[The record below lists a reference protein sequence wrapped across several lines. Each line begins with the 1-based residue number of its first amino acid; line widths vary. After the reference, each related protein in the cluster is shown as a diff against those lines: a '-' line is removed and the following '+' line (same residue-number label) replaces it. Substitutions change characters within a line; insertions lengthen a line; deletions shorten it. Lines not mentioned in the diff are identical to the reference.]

1 MKAKEKWLLTVC
13 QRRVRCLRLACAAAL
28 ILSANSATTQPS
40 NFSEESIRPLRDA
53 QQLERRAAR
62 LAAKWREEVKLE
74 LIRSRNRLEA
84 DAEDWLAG
92 IEFSGAEFQT
102 RLMNSFVGQSRLRSD
117 KMRRYLDL
125 FDQ

>member
-40 NFSEESIRPLRDA
+40 DFSEESIRPLQADA

-102 RLMNSFVGQSRLRSD
+102 RFDEALLVGQ
-117 KMRRYLDL
+117 
-125 FDQ
+125 